1 MCSASGRVA
10 GISSNE
16 FGKVPALA
24 SMRDTRV
31 GRYARGGSR
40 GLEYLILASGPYGV
54 NHGCGGGRRCW
65 LFVDP
70 CFLGDDGA
78 FSSATVRVVGS
89 TVHTP
94 P

>member
-65 LFVDP
+65 LFFDT
-70 CFLGDDGA
+70 CFLGNGGA
-78 FSSATVRVVGS
+78 FSSTTGCVVRS
-89 TVHTP
+89 PAHTP